1 MTREELQTTLLELE
15 PGKAAGLHH
24 EVYAHLFP
32 PGEPDET
39 ARAAACA
46 LARSTGCHIEN
57 KPNVQTVW
65 FVKDT

>member
-1 MTREELQTTLLELE
+1 MTREELRTTLISLE

-24 EVYAHLFP
+24 EVYAELFP

-39 ARAAACA
+39 ARAAADE
-46 LARSTGCHIEN
+46 LAKSTCCRIEN